1 MCIASMKFSV
11 GQQKQ
16 QQQRAAD
23 SAAAAAH
30 CITAVKQLLQLLR
43 VSLARAP
50 VVQQGGKHR
59 ALPCRPYHSKA
70 PTQLAARQRATR
82 RH

>member
-1 MCIASMKFSV
+1 MKFSV

-59 ALPCRPYHSKA
+59 ALPSVPFQG
-70 PTQLAARQRATR
+70 TNAAGRRQRVTR